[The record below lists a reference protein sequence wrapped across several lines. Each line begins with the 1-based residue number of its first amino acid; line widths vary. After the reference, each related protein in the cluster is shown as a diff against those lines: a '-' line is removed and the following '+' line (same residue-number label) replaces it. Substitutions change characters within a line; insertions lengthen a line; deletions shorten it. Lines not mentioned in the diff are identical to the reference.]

1 VSLAPSLQ
9 AALGRAVKARR
20 EELGLTQEQ
29 IALRGDLQ
37 QRWISNVETGK
48 RDLRYSSLRRLA
60 PLLELTMAEL
70 MGRAEAS
77 EHAIESPPELDRL
90 AREPAAN

>member
-1 VSLAPSLQ
+1 MPVIPTLQ
-9 AALGRAVKARR
+9 LALGRAVKARR

-29 IALRGDLQ
+29 VALRGDLQ

-60 PLLELTMAEL
+60 PLLDLTTAEL
-70 MGRAEAS
+70 MDRADAS
-77 EHAIESPPELDRL
+77 EQTLRAAGEQDPLGQG
-90 AREPAAN
+90 PAAS

>member
-1 VSLAPSLQ
+1 
-9 AALGRAVKARR
+9 VKARR

-77 EHAIESPPELDRL
+77 EHAFEAPPEPDCS
-90 AREPAAN
+90 AQ